1 MDKTY
6 SRVLNTCIKLS
17 RKGEAEISV
26 FDLMYE
32 TNFPYTVLK
41 GMLDNLVAQ
50 GELAEIDIKTYK
62 FIGDT
67 SRELDEPCEPI
78 PESLDDR
85 IAVLERRRQELLAN
99 MRHDDERE
107 DEAYRELFVADA
119 QADGELMHCD
129 DDEEID
135 RRFAEYERYLR
146 EEEPFEEEEKDEEAK
161 REEEL
166 VKFMI
171 ALFKD
176 GHRSSDAGKVPAHT
190 EWDDEDDLLRF
201 CAEQIITLISRDKS
215 VGKQSVIKKAL
226 DMLASLRGME
236 NTMVCELYE
245 RIIYE
250 LKNMSNYY
258 FNKIREQC

>member
-1 MDKTY
+1 MDKTFLK
-6 SRVLNTCIKLS
+6 VLNLCIKLG
-17 RKGEAEISV
+17 KNGEAEISV
-26 FDLMYE
+26 FDLLYE
-32 TNFPYTVLK
+32 TGLPYLVLK
-41 GMLDNLVAQ
+41 DTLDNLVAEN
-50 GELAEIDIKTYK
+50 ELEKIDIKTYK
-62 FIGDT
+62 FIGDAN
-67 SRELDEPCEPI
+67 RGFDEPCEPI

-85 IAVLERRRQELLAN
+85 IAILERRRQELLAR
-99 MRHDDERE
+99 MEQDDEE
-107 DEAYRELFVADA
+107 DACGKLFVADA

-135 RRFAEYERYLR
+135 RKFAEYERYLS
-146 EEEPFEEEEKDEEAK
+146 EEQPFETEEKDEDAK

-166 VKFMI
+166 VKFMV

-176 GHRSSDAGKVPAHT
+176 GHKSSAGKAPAHK

-215 VGKQSVIKKAL
+215 VGKQSVIKKAV

-236 NTMVCELYE
+236 NAMVTELYE

>member
-1 MDKTY
+1 MDKTF
-6 SRVLNTCIKLS
+6 SKVLNLCIKLS
-17 RKGEAEISV
+17 KDGEAEISV
-26 FDLMYE
+26 FDLLYE
-32 TNFPYTVLK
+32 TGLPYTVLK
-41 GMLDNLVAQ
+41 GMLDNFVAEN
-50 GELAEIDIKTYK
+50 ELAEIDIKTYK

-67 SRELDEPCEPI
+67 NRELDEPEPI

-85 IAVLERRRQELLAN
+85 IAILERRRQELLAK
-99 MRHDDERE
+99 MDDDEQ
-107 DEAYRELFVADA
+107 EACGKLFVTDA

-129 DDEEID
+129 DDEELD
-135 RRFAEYERYLR
+135 RKFAEYERYLNEELPEFTGDDENEER
-146 EEEPFEEEEKDEEAK
+146 EQ
-161 REEEL
+161 EL
-166 VKFMI
+166 VKFMV

-176 GHRSSDAGKVPAHT
+176 GHKKAVGKVPAHT

-215 VGKQSVIKKAL
+215 IGKQSVIKKAV

-236 NTMVCELYE
+236 NVMVTELYE